1 LFARLPKGC
10 FKKSLLR
17 DHESQVEAR
26 RGQQNVSWTLMGRF
40 HLMILAEKSC
50 GVIDGRVSLND
61 FGEKKLWCT
70 PEIL

>member
-1 LFARLPKGC
+1 
-10 FKKSLLR
+10 
-17 DHESQVEAR
+17 
-26 RGQQNVSWTLMGRF
+26 MGGF
-40 HLMILAEKSC
+40 HLMILAKKSC

>member
-26 RGQQNVSWTLMGRF
+26 RGQQNVSWTLMGGFR
-40 HLMILAEKSC
+40 LMIFAKKSC
-50 GVIDGRVSLND
+50 GVIDARASLND
-61 FGEKKLWCT
+61 VGEKKLWCT